1 MTERAIREL
10 ALEELAE
17 AARVLGRGMRD
28 NPGHVRVFGSDPDH
42 REAALMRLFTP
53 LLKQYRPKGAI
64 LGAFS
69 ENRLVGVCAM
79 VVPGRCKA
87 TLTEKAALLPA
98 VIRGNSLSVLISVL
112 RWTSAWE
119 RRDPAEPHWHLGPV
133 GVERDLQGKGIGSA
147 LLKVFCDR
155 MDSAG
160 ALAYLETDK
169 PENVRFYER
178 FGFEVVAED
187 DVVGV
192 HNWFMTRPN
201 G

>member
-87 TLTEKAALLPA
+87 TLTEKAVLLPA

-119 RRDPAEPHWHLGPV
+119 RRDPAEPHWHLGS
-133 GVERDLQGKGIGSA
+133 GRSRQGSA
-147 LLKVFCDR
+147 RQRHRQRASQSVLR
-155 MDSAG
+155 S
-160 ALAYLETDK
+160 
-169 PENVRFYER
+169 
-178 FGFEVVAED
+178 
-187 DVVGV
+187 
-192 HNWFMTRPN
+192 N
-201 G
+201 GLGRCIGLPGDGQA